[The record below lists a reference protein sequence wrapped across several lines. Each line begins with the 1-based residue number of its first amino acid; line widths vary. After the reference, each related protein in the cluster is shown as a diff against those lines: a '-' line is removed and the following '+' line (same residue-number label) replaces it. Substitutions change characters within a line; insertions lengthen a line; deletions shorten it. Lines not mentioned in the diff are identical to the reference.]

1 MIIVPLC
8 GSILQAETCQIL
20 SLAENPGWSPSV
32 AISSRMIV
40 FSKGEGTSK
49 VSGIIDPD
57 CTVDLFWK
65 NSTLFYHFFS
75 KLIIFHLDLE

>member
-1 MIIVPLC
+1 MKLEQHQISFSSPNLIIYF
-8 GSILQAETCQIL
+8 QIKT
-20 SLAENPGWSPSV
+20 NKNI
-32 AISSRMIV
+32 ISSRMIF